1 MSFFL
6 GLLVG
11 FFISMFSVLVGA
23 VVQKARVIRPP
34 VPQKPICLCNHAFGS
49 HEDGNKCQV
58 HIYLNYEWK
67 NCACTTYVG
76 PDPIASGLWVAPKT
90 P

>member
-1 MSFFL
+1 MSFL
-6 GLLVG
+6 AGLLVG
-11 FFISMFSVLVGA
+11 FSFSILSVLVGA
-23 VVQKARVIRPP
+23 VSHRIMRRPP
-34 VPQKPICLCNHAFGS
+34 EPKKPICLCSHAFGS

-58 HIYLNYEWK
+58 YAYMNYEWK